1 MVILKEKRRNKMNW
15 KKVLVLVVLVGGL
28 LGSLIYLQGWLNV
41 LITLVLAIIITFPLV
56 KLLNWIFN

>member
-15 KKVLVLVVLVGGL
+15 KKVLVLVVLVGGF

-41 LITLVLAIIITFPLV
+41 LITLVLAIIIMFPLV
-56 KLLNWIFN
+56 KLFNWIFN